1 MRQLAGLGLCLVLLA
16 LVIRGA
22 MSSLRRQIASER
34 QHERATGQPGNSAKL
49 IRQERLLS
57 RVSFVVLALGLAL
70 TAVGLVFG

>member
-1 MRQLAGLGLCLVLLA
+1 MRQLAGIGLCLVILA

-49 IRQERLLS
+49 IGQERLLS
-57 RVSFVVLALGLAL
+57 RLSFAVLTLGLVL
-70 TAVGLVFG
+70 TTVGLVFD